1 MTKVNCKLES
11 ALNPTTST
19 SGRRK
24 KRSIDEPDI
33 DRHID
38 EPVYGSCPPN
48 FEKISDYLCLHWN
61 KDSNGDGN
69 NQTFERAQSYCENK
83 GKEVSL
89 LSITS
94 SDEAIRLWNWLG
106 KYFHHRCLLMNAPY
120 KKLFIETKNFSQQG
134 CLFVT

>member
-11 ALNPTTST
+11 ALNPTTSKT
-19 SGRRK
+19 GRRK

-48 FEKISDYLCLHWN
+48 FEKVSDYLCLHWN
-61 KDSNGDGN
+61 KDFNGDGN

-83 GKEVSL
+83 GKEVRL

-106 KYFHHRCLLMNAPY
+106 KYF
-120 KKLFIETKNFSQQG
+120 SS
-134 CLFVT
+134 